1 MSAAKRNGA
10 PVPGSRKARQHAA
23 AVLAVFAG
31 EKTTAQASAMMQV
44 SLPRYYQLE
53 SRALEGMVLALE
65 PRPKGGQRT
74 PESEIK
80 ALSKENRRLRREL
93 TRVQALV
100 RATQRSLGLRDPTQ
114 KPGAKPK
121 RVTRK
126 HNRAKKAIQRM
137 VRPEEEET
145 PVGSVDEKE

>member
-1 MSAAKRNGA
+1 MSPPKKNGT

-23 AVLAVFAG
+23 AVLAVLAG
-31 EKTTAQASAMMQV
+31 EKTTAQASAMMKV

-53 SRALEGMVLALE
+53 SRALEGMVFALE
-65 PRPKGGQRT
+65 PRPRGGQRT

-80 ALSKENRRLRREL
+80 ALTKENQRLRREL

-100 RATQRSLGLRDPTQ
+100 RASHRSLGLRDPTQ
-114 KPGAKPK
+114 KPGPKAK

-126 HNRAKKAIQRM
+126 HNRAKKAIARM
-137 VRPEEEET
+137 VLPSEEET
-145 PVGSVDEKE
+145 PPEMNDEKK